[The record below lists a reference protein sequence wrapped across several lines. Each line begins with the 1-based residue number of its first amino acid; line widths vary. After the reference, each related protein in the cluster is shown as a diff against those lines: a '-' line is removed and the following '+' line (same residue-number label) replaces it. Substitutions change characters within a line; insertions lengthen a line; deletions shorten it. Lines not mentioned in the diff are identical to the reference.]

1 MRRIAGK
8 LGALFIATA
17 MAMPA
22 VAGEEDLV
30 ALGTNREE
38 AVSQLLSRLEKCEP
52 KEMQETAYVLGEAK
66 VHAAVIPLMRML
78 HDGEEECRIV
88 AALALCRIGDARGT
102 YAVKQAVRFDKSEHV
117 QQLAAW
123 FYDQYVK
130 PGTYQFVAVDA
141 AKSAPVADR

>member
-1 MRRIAGK
+1 MRRIAGM
-8 LGALFIATA
+8 LGALFIASA

-22 VAGEEDLV
+22 VAGEEEMV

-78 HDGEEECRIV
+78 HEGEEECRVV

-102 YAVKQAVRFDKSEHV
+102 YAVKQAVRFDKSERV
-117 QQLAAW
+117 QKLAAW

-141 AKSAPVADR
+141 VKSAPVADR